1 MKPGL
6 TNKSKNILMKKA
18 FHYFVIIF
26 ILLSAF
32 CSSAESKEIPEPSII
47 LDLADVL
54 NKARENGIKKAIEF
68 HESKT
73 GNEIAILTVES
84 LEGEILEDYS
94 LRVARTW
101 GVGKKDQDNGVLIL
115 VAMQE
120 RKIRIEVG
128 YGLEQMLSD
137 DLAGSIIYYHM
148 TYWFKRG
155 EYGRG
160 IMEGANTVIKALEG
174 RYKGPSPKRKG
185 ESRDKSISDYLLFG
199 AFVLFWC
206 FPYLLNMTR
215 TLYPTFMS
223 ARGWDEKGGG
233 FFGDNGFIG
242 FIGLGGGGES
252 GSSGF
257 GSGGGFSGG
266 GFGGGGAS
274 GGW

>member
-26 ILLSAF
+26 MLLSAF

-101 GVGKKDQDNGVLIL
+101 GIGKKDQNNGVLIL
-115 VAMQE
+115 VAMEE

-128 YGLEQMLSD
+128 FGLEQWLSD
-137 DLAGSIIYYHM
+137 DLAGSIIFYHM

-160 IMEGANTVIKALEG
+160 IMEGTNAVIKVLEDRYEGAPEKRQRESEEWSDFDKGYWALISLYILIFPVGTGLG
-174 RYKGPSPKRKG
+174 R
-185 ESRDKSISDYLLFG
+185 ILF
-199 AFVLFWC
+199 
-206 FPYLLNMTR
+206 PN
-215 TLYPTFMS
+215 FMR
-223 ARGWDEKGGG
+223 ARGWDENGTG
-233 FFGDNGFIG
+233 FFGGNGFAGSIG
-242 FIGLGGGGES
+242 GS
-252 GSSGF
+252 GSGAGGF
-257 GSGGGFSGG
+257 GGG

>member
-18 FHYFVIIF
+18 FHYFVITF

-101 GVGKKDQDNGVLIL
+101 GIGKKDQNNGVLIL
-115 VAMQE
+115 VAMEE

-128 YGLEQMLSD
+128 YGLEQRLSD

-160 IMEGANTVIKALEG
+160 IMEGTNAVIKVLED
-174 RYKGPSPKRKG
+174 RYKGAPEKRQ
-185 ESRDKSISDYLLFG
+185 RDSEEWSDFDK
-199 AFVLFWC
+199 V
-206 FPYLLNMTR
+206 
-215 TLYPTFMS
+215 
-223 ARGWDEKGGG
+223 
-233 FFGDNGFIG
+233 
-242 FIGLGGGGES
+242 
-252 GSSGF
+252 
-257 GSGGGFSGG
+257 
-266 GFGGGGAS
+266 
-274 GGW
+274 